1 MNWLYTIKLALC
13 QEKKSSTS
21 DLASNNNITHWIK
34 YKSYECIY
42 CISRRSEPLSFL
54 IASCLQQ
61 PPFWEA
67 KSIFTWYRG
76 KRVPSRT
83 QPPSPLWLREFPGNS
98 SKWRRFDPVTAEA
111 TSPCGSRPVAVRGP
125 LGRWSRWRRQV
136 FSLCVL
142 RSRALLCRGSE
153 GVRFRSWPEGQAGP
167 ENLRSNAEPMWKPR
181 GLALS

>member
-1 MNWLYTIKLALC
+1 MYTLHFQEIWTPLVPNRKLSPAAALLGG
-13 QEKKSSTS
+13 QIHLHMIPRKTGSIANTTP
-21 DLASNNNITHWIK
+21 LA
-34 YKSYECIY
+34 
-42 CISRRSEPLSFL
+42 PL
-54 IASCLQQ
+54 AQGV
-61 PPFWEA
+61 P
-67 KSIFTWYRG
+67 G
-76 KRVPSRT
+76 K
-83 QPPSPLWLREFPGNS
+83 S

-111 TSPCGSRPVAVRGP
+111 TSLCGSRPVAVRGP
-125 LGRWSRWRRQV
+125 RGRCSRWRRQV